1 MDPRNLLAGD
11 ALQPDM
17 LNDWTTAAGAPRM
30 GGPDSAALPA
40 AAGVRTPPL
49 AGATTAEE
57 PALVAHARSGD
68 QEAFAALVRLHQRQV
83 YALALRMLRDAEDA
97 AEATQEVFLA
107 AWQGLSGFRGDAR
120 FATWLYRIAY
130 NHCLKLAERR
140 RRETQVRAE
149 MAAQSAREQR
159 PAGALSARLALEAER
174 AMRETVRSEIASLPA
189 KYRAVLT
196 LRHVQELSYE
206 EIATVM
212 RVPIG
217 TVKTQLFR
225 ARALLKERLEALGRF
240 RDEGISRA
248 GELRASLEA
257 NLGAGLRGILER
269 GLELEAELE
278 LERPA
283 STEGSHE

>member
-17 LNDWTTAAGAPRM
+17 VDDVMAAGAPRM
-30 GGPDSAALPA
+30 GGPESTALPVA
-40 AAGVRTPPL
+40 NGARAPLL

-57 PALVAHARSGD
+57 PELVARARSGD
-68 QEAFAALVRLHQRQV
+68 QDAFAALVRLHQRQV
-83 YALALRMLRDAEDA
+83 YTLALRMLRDSEDA

-107 AWQGLSGFRGDAR
+107 AWQGLAGFRGDAR

-140 RRETQVRAE
+140 RRDAQARAE
-149 MAAQSAREQR
+149 MAAESAREQQ
-159 PAGALSARLALEAER
+159 PAGALSARLAQDAER
-174 AMRETVRSEIASLPA
+174 AMRETVRGQIASLPA

-206 EIATVM
+206 EMATVM

-248 GELRASLEA
+248 GELRA
-257 NLGAGLRGILER
+257 NLGAGIRGVWER
-269 GLELEAELE
+269 GLDLELEM
-278 LERPA
+278 ERPA
-283 STEGSHE
+283 SGEGSHD